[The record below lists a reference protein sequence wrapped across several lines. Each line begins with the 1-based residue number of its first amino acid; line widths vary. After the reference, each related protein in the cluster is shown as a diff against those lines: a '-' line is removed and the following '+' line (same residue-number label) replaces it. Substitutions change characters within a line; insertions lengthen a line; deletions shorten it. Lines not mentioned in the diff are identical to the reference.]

1 VDYYSSNSNSSLRG
15 KSMGMNTRKGKNM
28 SMMVRTEQLPH
39 LGHRMLES
47 TNRKVDQESTLGIYT
62 AQAIPSQ

>member
-1 VDYYSSNSNSSLRG
+1 
-15 KSMGMNTRKGKNM
+15 MGTNTRKGKDM

-39 LGHRMLES
+39 LGHQTLAS
-47 TNRKVDQESTLGIYT
+47 NNRKVDQESTLVTYT